1 MTGPAP
7 AGSPPGPSRD
17 RDDGGNT
24 PDPPGL
30 AGSRP
35 HLELLASRVEAS
47 GGPRE
52 GSETTEPQRYWLYEH
67 LRRLSREAERIL
79 EELESAQLKPKIIL
93 ADFRSQCI
101 DPLGTVHDDLL
112 TYYWRS
118 ECLMETLAVTEVDKV
133 LLGSVREVR
142 KDWAALGSAIA
153 EYSRDRQEPDSPQS
167 ADNRLV
173 TGKAFHTSLLQ
184 FTGALSAVANSDG
197 FKTQRLRLARLLG
210 IHS

>member
-47 GGPRE
+47 SGDPE
-52 GSETTEPQRYWLYEH
+52 GSRTTEPQRYWLYEH
-67 LRRLSREAERIL
+67 LWRLSREAERIL

-93 ADFRSQCI
+93 ADFYSQCI
-101 DPLGTVHDDLL
+101 DPLRIVHDDLL
-112 TYYWRS
+112 TYYWRP

-142 KDWAALGSAIA
+142 KYWAALGSAVA
-153 EYSRDRQEPDSPQS
+153 EYSRDRQEPDSPQP

-173 TGKAFHTSLLQ
+173 TGKAVHMSLLE
-184 FTGALSAVANSDG
+184 FAGALSAVTDGGG

-210 IHS
+210 SHS